1 MESDNEREPLI
12 TSVNSNVSYN
22 TQQQQDFYASRDVSS
37 LYGSTTV
44 NKYKQLLSG
53 IAVLIFVLLERIAYY
68 SLTGNLYLFLN
79 QSDFHWMYYN
89 AISALLIFT
98 GTSYLASLF
107 GGWLSDAYLGR
118 FKTIALAFI
127 IYSVAYWF
135 LPFMIGVCDICTEC
149 PIPIINSTS
158 VHDVPLFSENCSW
171 TIMLVLIVVALG
183 TGTVKANITPFGA
196 EQVRYS
202 GPDGLRIYLN
212 WLYWCVNIGA
222 LTAILGI
229 TYVQQADGFKE
240 GYLIPVCLLTA
251 ATILFVFSYPLYTH
265 QSSYGSSISRIFSV
279 LKDAWKRNRL
289 LKNTRSLTPET
300 SLVAVNRPSW
310 LDMAKVR
317 YGGKFHESVVED
329 VKALSAIIIVFIIL
343 IPYWMLYFQMQTTF
357 LAQGLQMRLSLEP
370 VNSTDNDEAKTE
382 FSVPAAWLMLF
393 NVLFLIIFI
402 PLMNHVIY
410 PFLDKHG
417 IQISILTRMAIG
429 MGCATLSM
437 IMAGCLE
444 ICRLHFIYE
453 GRIVNQT
460 IEHTVYVAADL
471 PILWQIPQYSLIG
484 ISEVFTSVSGMEFA
498 VSQAPSTMQGA
509 VMGLYYS
516 CTGVGSLIGVAAFRS
531 FEKIEGTIIGYNS
544 SDMNTGNLFYYF
556 FFLAAV
562 QFITLVIFCIITKK
576 LKIRR
581 APSPNLTATRLLGSS
596 SARSRTT

>member
-1 MESDNEREPLI
+1 METDNEREPLI

-22 TQQQQDFYASRDVSS
+22 TGQNQDFSTSREISS
-37 LYGSTTV
+37 LYGTITV
-44 NKYKQLLSG
+44 NKCKQLSSG
-53 IAVLIFVLLERIAYY
+53 IIVLIFVLLERIAYY

-98 GTSYLASLF
+98 GTSYLSSLF

-127 IYSVAYWF
+127 VYTAAYWL
-135 LPFMIGVCDICTEC
+135 LPFMIEVCDICTTC
-149 PIPIINSTS
+149 PIPVINSTS
-158 VHDVPLFSENCSW
+158 VRDVPLFSENCSW
-171 TIMLVLIVVALG
+171 TVMLVLIIIAVG

-196 EQVRYS
+196 EQVRYT
-202 GPDGLRIYLN
+202 GPDGLRVYLN

-229 TYVQQADGFKE
+229 TYVQQEDGFKE
-240 GYLIPVCLLTA
+240 GYLMPVALLTV
-251 ATILFVFSYPLYTH
+251 ATILFLFSYPLYTH
-265 QSSYGSSISRIFSV
+265 QYSCGSSISRIFSV
-279 LKDAWKRNRL
+279 LKDAWKLNHSQKRTRREMVSSNSL
-289 LKNTRSLTPET
+289 NTI
-300 SLVAVNRPSW
+300 NRPSW

-317 YGGKFHESVVED
+317 YGGKFHDSVVDD
-329 VKALSAIIIVFIIL
+329 VKALSVIIIVFIIL

-357 LAQGLQMRLSLEP
+357 LAQGLQMRLSLLP
-370 VNSTDNDEAKTE
+370 VNGSNTDVEGSQ

-410 PFLDKHG
+410 PCLDKRG
-417 IQISILTRMAIG
+417 IQISIFTRMAIG
-429 MGCATLSM
+429 MACATLSM

-444 ICRLHFIYE
+444 ICRLHFIHE

-509 VMGLYYS
+509 VMGLYYF
-516 CTGVGSLIGVAAFRS
+516 CTGIGSFIGVAALRS
-531 FEKIEGTIIGYNS
+531 FESIEGSFVGYHS

-556 FFLAAV
+556 FFLAAT
-562 QFITLVIFCIITKK
+562 QFITLIIFCLTTKK

-581 APSPNLTATRLLGSS
+581 TSSPNQSASRLLGSS
-596 SARSRTT
+596 SRSRTM

>member
-1 MESDNEREPLI
+1 MDNDNERDPLI
-12 TSVNSNVSYN
+12 SSVNSNVSYN
-22 TQQQQDFYASRDVSS
+22 TQQTQEFYSSREISS
-37 LYGSTTV
+37 LYGSPTV
-44 NKYKQLLSG
+44 NKCRQILPG
-53 IAVLIFVLLERIAYY
+53 VVVLIFVLLERIAYY

-98 GTSYLASLF
+98 GTSYLSSLF

-127 IYSVAYWF
+127 VYAAAYWL
-135 LPFMIGVCDICTEC
+135 LPFMIEICDICTNC

-158 VHDVPLFSENCSW
+158 VQDVALFSENCSW
-171 TIMLVLIVVALG
+171 TVMLVLIVIAFG

-202 GPDGLRIYLN
+202 GQDGLRTYLN
-212 WLYWCVNIGA
+212 WLYWCVNIGS

-229 TYVQQADGFKE
+229 TYIQQADGFKE
-240 GYLIPVCLLTA
+240 GYLIPVALLTV
-251 ATILFVFSYPLYTH
+251 ATVLFLFSYPLYTH
-265 QSSYGSSISRIFSV
+265 QFSCGSSISRILSV
-279 LKDAWKRNRL
+279 LKDAWKLNRVQKDMGKDL
-289 LKNTRSLTPET
+289 APST
-300 SLVAVNRPSW
+300 SLGVINKPSW

-329 VKALSAIIIVFIIL
+329 VKSLSVIIIVFIIL

-357 LAQGLQMRLSLEP
+357 LAQGLQLRLSLTSFNESDS
-370 VNSTDNDEAKTE
+370 NETKNE

-402 PLMNHVIY
+402 PLMNHIIY
-410 PFLDKHG
+410 PCLDKRG

-429 MGCATLSM
+429 MACATLSM

-444 ICRLHFIYE
+444 ICRLHFIHE

-460 IEHTVYVAADL
+460 IENTVYIAADL

-509 VMGLYYS
+509 VMGLYYF
-516 CTGVGSLIGVAAFRS
+516 CTGIGSFIGVAALRA
-531 FEKIEGTIIGYNS
+531 FEKIEGSIIGYHS

-556 FFLAAV
+556 FFLAAT
-562 QFITLVIFCIITKK
+562 QFITLVIFCIISKK
-576 LKIRR
+576 LKVRR
-581 APSPNLTATRLLGSS
+581 PPSPNLSTSRLLGSS
-596 SARSRTT
+596 SRSRTM